1 MNRRRILLTGC
12 SSFTGYWFAR
22 ELINLGFE
30 LCCPLPHEYDEYLG
44 VKKQRLD
51 FIRDKATLVFK
62 CPFGTNGFIELC
74 KNHYYGM
81 GFHGFYMENYNNR
94 NYKISSSLSQNLKNI
109 ETILEILQENR
120 TRIIYSSSI
129 FEDAINIE
137 DDNNESTSID
147 WYNYAFSKKV
157 TFLALRS
164 LCEQYGLTCQR
175 FVITNPFGPYED
187 TKFCFHLMN
196 SILKKNDFLIKT
208 PFYTRDMIQVDLLAK
223 LYANAFLDLNGEN
236 LVEFR
241 PSQYSMKI
249 FEFAE
254 LFISEISKYCGYK
267 ISIIKGNQ
275 KTFNEPEILIND
287 INYGKYNCFYE
298 TKEFW
303 NDYFYYYRNNLSK
316 NGCH

>member
-12 SSFTGYWFAR
+12 SSFTGYWFAS
-22 ELINLGFE
+22 ELINSGFE
-30 LCCPLPHEYDEYLG
+30 LFCPLPHDYDEYFG

-51 FIRDKATLVFK
+51 SISDKATLVFN
-62 CPFGTNGFIELC
+62 CPFGTNEFIELC
-74 KNHYYGM
+74 KNQYYGM

-109 ETILEILQENR
+109 ESILEILQENH
-120 TRIIYSSSI
+120 TRIVYSSSV
-129 FEDAINIE
+129 FENAINIE
-137 DDNNESTSID
+137 EDNNESISID

-157 TFLALRS
+157 TYLALRS
-164 LCEQYGLTCQR
+164 LCEQCGLTCQR

-196 SILKKNDFLIKT
+196 SIFKKDDFLIKT
-208 PFYTRDMIQVDLLAK
+208 PFYTRDMIQVNLLAK
-223 LYANAFLDLNGEN
+223 LYANAFLNEN
-236 LVEFR
+236 DKNIDEFR

-267 ISIIKGNQ
+267 IKIVKENQ
-275 KTFNEPEILIND
+275 KTFNEPKTLINKMD
-287 INYGKYNCFYE
+287 YKNYNCAHE
-298 TKEFW
+298 ERESW
-303 NDYFYYYRNNLSK
+303 REYFYYYKNNLSK
-316 NGCH
+316 NEYH